1 MVGDGLNDTAA
12 MALAH
17 VSIAP
22 ASALDATRVAAD
34 IAPIASNVSKIE
46 DALRIAR
53 SARHRI
59 LENFIVAACYNMIA
73 VPFAFFGFATPLS
86 AAIAMST
93 SSIIVSLNAMRVR

>member
-1 MVGDGLNDTAA
+1 MVGDGLNDSAA

-17 VSIAP
+17 VSITP
-22 ASALDATRVAAD
+22 TSALDATRFAAD

-59 LENFIVAACYNMIA
+59 LENFIVAACYNMIC
-73 VPFAFFGFATPLS
+73 L
-86 AAIAMST
+86 
-93 SSIIVSLNAMRVR
+93 L